1 MDTAQR
7 LQRVESIEQIRR
19 LKAVY
24 CDYCDE
30 GYDADGLCSLF
41 TEDGVWDGGRLAG
54 RWTSR
59 DSAMADAVLERL
71 GLGPEAAPVRAT
83 ASVAQRASG
92 RGRFGRIANFC
103 ARPRCP

>member
-71 GLGPEAAPVRAT
+71 GLGPEAVPARAT
-83 ASVAQRASG
+83 ASVAQAGCRAS
-92 RGRFGRIANFC
+92 RGSAMTDV
-103 ARPRCP
+103 